1 MNITIHLQSLTYSIE
16 NLLVEILFLRQCK
29 SCVVCS
35 FLTALKKYCQTKFDF
50 TKKKIKSTK

>member
-29 SCVVCS
+29 SCMVCA

-50 TKKKIKSTK
+50 TKKKD